1 MFWNLKREPK
11 IVEVTNLNDL
21 YIKTAS
27 QVQEALTGVRRELR
41 RKVNKKRCFVIDFNG
56 DIMATQ
62 SKALNF
68 EITSVICS
76 AQEGDEVL
84 IRLQSPG
91 GAAHAYGYA
100 ASQLE
105 RLKKAGIR
113 VTVAVD
119 MVAAS
124 GGYMMACVADEI
136 IAAPFAIIGSVG
148 VVSEFP
154 NFFSFMRNLGID
166 YKQYTAG
173 KYKRTVSPLGEITDE
188 GEEKFKEDLVEMYDL
203 FRDHVSSHRE
213 NLDMDVIA
221 TGEHWQGIK
230 ALELGLVD
238 KIETAEEYILD
249 RLTSFE
255 FAKITYVGDR
265 KTLAEKIGASLVAN
279 VFGQFFSRINSFLT
293 NYKYMM

>member
-100 ASQLE
+100 ASQIE
-105 RLKKAGIR
+105 RLKKAGIL
-113 VTVAVD
+113 
-119 MVAAS
+119 
-124 GGYMMACVADEI
+124 MACVADEI